1 MELRYTRISALVEI
15 FNKKWKRNKV
25 KLLSEIKK
33 LMVPKLNNNFNVCGT
48 EKD

>member
-1 MELRYTRISALVEI
+1 MELRYTRISVKI

-25 KLLSEIKK
+25 KLLSEVKK
-33 LMVPKLNNNFNVCGT
+33 LMIPKLNNNFNVCST